1 MNYSA
6 TSGERSLKRS
16 ELLQALGAAVRA
28 RRTDLGLTMRTLAVR
43 ADVSE
48 RFLAQLESGEGNISV
63 VRLQDV
69 AEALGTSAAELLASR
84 PAAPTPRRVVS
95 LLGLRGAGKSTLGP
109 EIARRLGMPFYELDA
124 LVSRE
129 AGMPLGTIFEMHG
142 EAWFRR
148 LEHDVL
154 RAFLDAHP
162 VAVLATGGSIVTAP
176 ETYAMLRKRT
186 ITVWLKAKPQDH
198 WDRVLR
204 QGDARPMRNRANAMA
219 ELKALLRD
227 RRPLYGL
234 SDHVVDTSNA
244 TFEAAAG
251 RIVEAITQAENKT
264 KSSRMPER
272 SEGAVAMSKSS
283 RMPER
288 SEGAVAT
295 SKRSRQR

>member
-6 TSGERSLKRS
+6 QSDERSQKRA

-28 RRTDLGLTMRTLAVR
+28 RRTDLALTMRALAVR

-63 VRLQDV
+63 ARLQDV

-84 PAAPTPRRVVS
+84 PVAATPRRVVA

-109 EIARRLGMPFYELDA
+109 EIARRLGVPFYELDG
-124 LVSRE
+124 LVARE

-148 LEHDVL
+148 LEHEVL
-154 RAFLDAHP
+154 RAFLDTHP
-162 VAVLATGGSIVTAP
+162 AAVLATGGSIVTAP
-176 ETYAMLRKRT
+176 ETYALLRKRAT
-186 ITVWLKAKPQDH
+186 TVWLKAKPQDH

-219 ELKALLRD
+219 ELKALLRA
-227 RRPLYGL
+227 RKPLYGL
-234 SDHVVDTSNA
+234 SDHVVDTSSA
-244 TFEAAAG
+244 TFEEAAA
-251 RIVEAITQAENKT
+251 RIVTALR
-264 KSSRMPER
+264 SSER
-272 SEGAVAMSKSS
+272 RPK
-283 RMPER
+283 
-288 SEGAVAT
+288 AT
-295 SKRSRQR
+295 KRSRPR